1 MIDGIIA
8 LTDTFDIRDNFLKEQ
23 FLELSKVIR
32 VLFTSPSS
40 KPPARVTRRIK
51 FVIVSASRL

>member
-1 MIDGIIA
+1 MIDGCA

-32 VLFTSPSS
+32 VPLLAQVQSH
-40 KPPARVTRRIK
+40 
-51 FVIVSASRL
+51 LQG